1 MMEQL
6 KVEGERLRPFSCS
19 QCQRK
24 YRYRCQLR
32 RHLVRRDHQ
41 QKSPSNEKREVMEPL
56 CSEDVSQDVEKLEA
70 EIIKSFDKLNAIR
83 QKQNQI
89 DQLNK
94 DIKYLV
100 KLISD

>member
-1 MMEQL
+1 
-6 KVEGERLRPFSCS
+6 
-19 QCQRK
+19 
-24 YRYRCQLR
+24 
-32 RHLVRRDHQ
+32 
-41 QKSPSNEKREVMEPL
+41 MEPL